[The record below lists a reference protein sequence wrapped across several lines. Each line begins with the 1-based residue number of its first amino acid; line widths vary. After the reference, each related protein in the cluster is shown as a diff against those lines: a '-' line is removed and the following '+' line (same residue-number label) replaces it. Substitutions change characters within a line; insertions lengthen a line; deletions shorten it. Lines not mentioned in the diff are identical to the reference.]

1 MDKVE
6 SIKYH
11 TVGTYNQ
18 RITQTHHAHIHGL
31 GVSTVV
37 LWAHIIVSSL
47 KLHFVLPNKLGR

>member
-31 GVSTVV
+31 GVNTVV
-37 LWAHIIVSSL
+37 LWPHIIV
-47 KLHFVLPNKLGR
+47 VD